1 MKKMLLGLAF
11 VAGFSLAGNDK
22 LAAQAIKIGYFDLE
36 TMISFMPG
44 ANKIDSLMQLFVRDS
59 INAEYDF
66 RVSEFNR
73 QDSML
78 RADSAKMLPKIYQ
91 ERKSKLFQEF
101 YLLQNWQ
108 EYSQQMYQ
116 QKQQELVG
124 PFAQKAVDALR
135 KVIEEEKYTHVFKSD
150 TFYDAPKTDDLIP
163 KVAKKLGVTIPAQP
177 QQPGGGGIP
186 RN

>member
-1 MKKMLLGLAF
+1 MKKVMLGLALI
-11 VAGFSLAGNDK
+11 VGVCLASNEK
-22 LAAQAIKIGYFDLE
+22 ANAQAIKIGYFDLE
-36 TMISFMPG
+36 TMISLMPG
-44 ANKIDSLMQLFVRDS
+44 TEKIDSLMQAYVRDS

-66 RVSEFNR
+66 RVTEFNY
-73 QDSML
+73 QDSVL

-91 ERKSKLFQEF
+91 ERKTKLFQEF

-116 QKQQELVG
+116 QKQQEYVG
-124 PFAQKAVDALR
+124 PYAQKAVEALR

-150 TFYDAPKTDDLIP
+150 SFYDAPKTDDLIP
-163 KVAKKLGVTIPAQP
+163 KVAKKLGVTVPTQPAG
-177 QQPGGGGIP
+177 PGAQ

>member
-1 MKKMLLGLAF
+1 MKNVMMGFALVVAF
-11 VAGFSLAGNDK
+11 SFAGNNK
-22 LAAQAIKIGYFDLE
+22 VGAQSVKIGYFDLE

-44 ANKIDSLMQLFVRDS
+44 ADKIDSMMQSYVRDS

-66 RVSEFNR
+66 RVSEFNY
-73 QDSML
+73 QDSVL

-91 ERKSKLFQEF
+91 ERKTKLFQEF

-124 PFAQKAVDALR
+124 PFAQKAVEALR

-150 TFYDAPKTDDLIP
+150 SFYDAPKTDDLIP
-163 KVAKKLGVTIPAQP
+163 KVAKKLGVTIPQP
-177 QQPGGGGIP
+177 QQGP